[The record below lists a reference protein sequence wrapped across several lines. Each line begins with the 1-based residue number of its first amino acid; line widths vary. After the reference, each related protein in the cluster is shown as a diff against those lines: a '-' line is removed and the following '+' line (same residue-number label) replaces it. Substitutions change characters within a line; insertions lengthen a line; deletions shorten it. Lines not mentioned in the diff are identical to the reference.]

1 MTGAVASTSL
11 VNSSDI
17 GLFGFSR
24 KPIVATLGTNS
35 CNSASPLP
43 PNSPEYAFEAR
54 EVASRP
60 TIVLAVGAD
69 PVPLGLVASLKVQ
82 ILKAST
88 DREIDAAFV
97 NPSTNRCVA
106 RRY

>member
-1 MTGAVASTSL
+1 
-11 VNSSDI
+11 
-17 GLFGFSR
+17 
-24 KPIVATLGTNS
+24 
-35 CNSASPLP
+35 LP